1 MFNRPLAAAAL
12 VATTLAFLTLVP
24 GQASAQSGSRLCGY
38 VSIGPALKIGLLY
51 EARTKDASYSKQCST
66 AISEFWDA
74 IKKDAT
80 LSALTW
86 EKISKKSCEHV
97 GKLGLA
103 YTQSSGNLKNDICDK
118 MTAKKAYKV
127 MKQGTQPT
135 TFERL

>member
-86 EKISKKSCEHV
+86 EKNQQEIV
-97 GKLGLA
+97 
-103 YTQSSGNLKNDICDK
+103 
-118 MTAKKAYKV
+118 
-127 MKQGTQPT
+127 
-135 TFERL
+135 